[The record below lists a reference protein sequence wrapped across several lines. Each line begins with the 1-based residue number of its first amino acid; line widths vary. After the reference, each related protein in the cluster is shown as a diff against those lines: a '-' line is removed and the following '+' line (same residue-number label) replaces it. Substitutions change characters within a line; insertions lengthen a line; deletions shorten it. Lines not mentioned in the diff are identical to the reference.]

1 MLKVINIRCHDYR
14 WASLLVITLF
24 CSVPMSVLAQQQE
37 KWTLEESIRR
47 VVQIAPETIGAQ
59 AGVNA
64 RKGALEQ
71 AGAWPNPQIE
81 LRVDNKM
88 GKDKGTGGSDFT
100 QLSFNQPLPL
110 SGRLGY
116 QEAIAGANL
125 DAARAERS
133 YQRLN
138 LETQV
143 AQRFH
148 SLQLATEQMQLAEQR
163 LNLAEDLQGIG
174 HRRAQVGEI
183 SKLER
188 LRLDLIRES
197 AQQILDKSEGAYN
210 EALNR
215 FRAYLNISADTI
227 PQLSP
232 LDPFGAITSLETL
245 QSDLLHHPLITVA
258 QYKVKANRS
267 AVNLAKAERLPD
279 PTLRLFYEQDVL
291 NGRQQ
296 DVTGIGLGI
305 TVPLW
310 DRNSGRIDE
319 AQAQIVETQSELQ
332 VLARDLASR
341 LQQSYLHLS
350 HLIEQGEHY
359 RTQVL
364 EPAQEVL
371 KLTTKAYTSGELEIL
386 SLIDANNT
394 FFDARERYLEL
405 LQQAWL
411 EAAEV
416 RLAAGQTLVIT
427 EQDTLHE

>member
-1 MLKVINIRCHDYR
+1 MLNVISIRCQDH
-14 WASLLVITLF
+14 LLALLLAITLF
-24 CSVPMSVLAQQQE
+24 CALPMSVLAQQQE
-37 KWTLEESIRR
+37 KWTLEDSIRR
-47 VVQIAPETIGAQ
+47 AVQIAPETRGAQ

-88 GKDKGTGGSDFT
+88 GKDQGTGGSDFT

-110 SGRLGY
+110 SGRIGH
-116 QEAIAGANL
+116 QQAIAGANL
-125 DAARAERS
+125 DAAMAERS
-133 YQRLN
+133 YQRLT

-148 SLQLATEQMQLAEQR
+148 VLQLATEKMQLAEQR
-163 LNLAEDLQGIG
+163 LNLAENLQDVG

-197 AQQILDKSEGAYN
+197 AQQILDRSEGAYN
-210 EALNR
+210 EALNS

-227 PQLSP
+227 AQLLP
-232 LDPFGAITSLETL
+232 LDPIGAITSLETL
-245 QSDLLHHPLITVA
+245 QSDLSHHPLLTAA
-258 QYKVKANRS
+258 QYKVEANRS
-267 AVNLAKAERLPD
+267 AVTLAKAERLPD

-296 DVTGIGLGI
+296 DVSGIGLGI
-305 TVPLW
+305 TIPLW
-310 DRNSGRIDE
+310 DRKSGRIDE
-319 AQAQIVETQSELQ
+319 AQAQIIETQSELQ
-332 VLARDLASR
+332 ILARDLGSR
-341 LQQSYLHLS
+341 LQQSYLHLN

-359 RTQVL
+359 RTKVL

-371 KLTTKAYTSGELEIL
+371 ELTTKAYTSGELEIL

-411 EAAEV
+411 EGAEV

>member
-1 MLKVINIRCHDYR
+1 MLNVISIRYQNHL
-14 WASLLVITLF
+14 WASLLAIMLF
-24 CSVPMSVLAQQQE
+24 CVVPMSVLAQQQE
-37 KWTLEESIRR
+37 KWTLEDSIRR
-47 VVQIAPETIGAQ
+47 AVQIAPEIRGAQ

-64 RKGALEQ
+64 RRGALEQ

-88 GKDKGTGGSDFT
+88 GKDQGSGGSDFT

-110 SGRLGY
+110 SGRLGH
-116 QEAIAGANL
+116 QQTIAGANL

-148 SLQLATEQMQLAEQR
+148 VLQLATEQMQLAEQR
-163 LNLAEDLQGIG
+163 LNLAENLQGVG

-197 AQQILDKSEGAYN
+197 AQQTLDKSEGAYN

-215 FRAYLNISADTI
+215 FRVYLNISSDTI
-227 PQLSP
+227 PRLPP
-232 LDPFGAITSLETL
+232 LDPFGAITSLEML
-245 QSDLLHHPLITVA
+245 QSDLPHHPLLTAA
-258 QYKVKANRS
+258 QYKVEANRS

-296 DVTGIGLGI
+296 AVSGIGLGI

-310 DRNSGRIDE
+310 DRKSGRIDE
-319 AQAQIVETQSELQ
+319 AQAQIIETQSELQ
-332 VLARDLASR
+332 ILARDLGSR
-341 LQQSYLHLS
+341 LQQSHLHLN
-350 HLIEQGEHY
+350 HLIKQGEHY

-371 KLTTKAYTSGELEIL
+371 ELTTKAYTSGELEIL

-405 LQQAWL
+405 QQQAWL